1 MSISIK
7 GKKLV
12 VKDLKN
18 IKSEIKEKEVIKI
31 KAPIVE
37 ALKNAYD
44 NPTYQFHIPGHTKG
58 KAIFKDFR
66 KLISDKALNVDT
78 TDEFDNLG
86 TLHPATGPIKEA
98 QELAAQA
105 FGAKKTFFLLNGSTA
120 GNLALAMALTKKG
133 QKIIV
138 NRNCHRSILTGLI
151 ISGAEPIWICPN
163 KIDDWS
169 VWGNIDA
176 QRIEELIK
184 NNDDVSMVWITNPTY
199 EGVVSDIKSIST
211 VCKKYGIPLIVDEAH
226 GCLWNFNKH
235 LPETALKLGA
245 DAVVHSLHKTGG
257 SMSQSSMLH
266 ISKDSCLDDVA
277 VEKALKLLHTTSPSL
292 MLLASLDAA
301 RANLQSK
308 AGQKLLDRAVKN
320 AKYLRTRL
328 DAIPNLHQLKGDFGY
343 KTDVTKVFIRIDGLS
358 GKRLESILEIDFG
371 IEVES
376 ASDIGVL
383 ILCNIGNKR
392 SDFKYLADALE
403 KIAATNYQDIYY
415 LENRKH
421 MPLLEPQIK
430 MSLRSAFYAEKETVP
445 KSDAIGRISAEVV
458 AECPPGISILLPGE
472 LITKEHLPYLNDYET
487 LEVMK
492 V

>member
-1 MSISIK
+1 MA
-7 GKKLV
+7 KKLKQEKYLNQE
-12 VKDLKN
+12 VKN
-18 IKSEIKEKEVIKI
+18 QNSVKI

-37 ALKNAYD
+37 ALKTAYE

-66 KLISDKALNVDT
+66 KLIGEKALNVDT

-86 TLHPATGPIKEA
+86 TLHPATGPIKKA
-98 QELAAQA
+98 QELAAEA

-133 QKIIV
+133 DKVIV
-138 NRNCHRSILTGLI
+138 NRNCHRSVLTGMI

-163 KIDDWS
+163 RIEDWS
-169 VWGNIDA
+169 IWGNTDA
-176 QRIEELIK
+176 AQIEELINK
-184 NNDDVSMVWITNPTY
+184 NPDVSMVWITNPTY
-199 EGVVSDIKSIST
+199 EGVVSDIKAISA
-211 VCKKYGIPLIVDEAH
+211 VCKKYNIPLLVDEAH

-266 ISKDSCLDDVA
+266 ISKDSCLNVEA

-308 AGQKLLDRAVKN
+308 NGQILLERAVKN

-328 DAIPNLHQLKGDFGY
+328 DSIQGLHQLKADFGY

-383 ILCNIGNKR
+383 ILCNIGNKH
-392 SDFKYLADALE
+392 SDFKYLADCLE

-415 LENRKH
+415 LEKRKH
-421 MPLLEPQIK
+421 MPMLEPQIK
-430 MSLRSAFYAEKETVP
+430 MSLREAFYAEKETIP
-445 KSDAIGRISAEVV
+445 KSEAIGRISAEVV

-472 LITKEHLPYLNDYET
+472 LITEEHLPYLNDYET
-487 LEVMK
+487 LEVVK
-492 V
+492 

>member
-1 MSISIK
+1 MA
-7 GKKLV
+7 
-12 VKDLKN
+12 KDLSVK
-18 IKSEIKEKEVIKI
+18 IKTEQKEQIKV

-37 ALKNAYD
+37 ALRKAYE

-58 KAIFKDFR
+58 KGVFKDFK
-66 KLISDKALNVDT
+66 KLIGEKALNIDT

-98 QELAAQA
+98 QELAAEA

-120 GNLALAMALTKKG
+120 GNLALAMALTKEG

-138 NRNCHRSILTGLI
+138 NRNCHRSILTGLM

-163 KIDDWS
+163 RIEDWS

-176 QRIEELIK
+176 QKIEELII
-184 NNDDVSMVWITNPTY
+184 NNKDVSMVWITNPTY
-199 EGVVSDIKSIST
+199 EGVVSDIKSISA

-266 ISKDSCLDDVA
+266 IAKDSIIDEIA

-308 AGQKLLDRAVKN
+308 SGQKQLDNAVKN

-328 DAIPNLHQLKGDFGY
+328 DNIQGLHQLKGDFGY
-343 KTDVTKVFIRIDGLS
+343 KTDVTKVFIKVDGLS

-383 ILCNIGNKR
+383 ILCNIGNTH
-392 SDFKYLADALE
+392 SDFKYLADCLE
-403 KIAATNYQDIYY
+403 KIASNHYQDIYY

-421 MPLLEPQIK
+421 MPMLEPQIK
-430 MSLRSAFYAEKETVP
+430 MSLRDAFYAPKERIP
-445 KSDAIGRISAEVV
+445 KLEASGRMSSRNFNFAS
-458 AECPPGISILLPGE
+458 G
-472 LITKEHLPYLNDYET
+472 
-487 LEVMK
+487 
-492 V
+492 

>member
-1 MSISIK
+1 MAKERIQTD
-7 GKKLV
+7 
-12 VKDLKN
+12 KDTNKN
-18 IKSEIKEKEVIKI
+18 TEI

-37 ALKNAYD
+37 AMQNAYE

-58 KAIFKDFR
+58 KGVLKSFR
-66 KLISDKALNVDT
+66 KLIGDKALNLDT

-86 TLHPATGPIKEA
+86 TLHPASGPIKAA

-120 GNLALAMALTKKG
+120 GNLAIAMALTKKG
-133 QKIIV
+133 QKVIV

-151 ISGAEPIWICPN
+151 ISGAEPVWICP
-163 KIDDWS
+163 KRIEDWS
-169 VWGNIDA
+169 IWGNVEA
-176 QRIEELIK
+176 SQIEEALKKDKEI
-184 NNDDVSMVWITNPTY
+184 SMVWITNPTY
-199 EGVVSDIKSIST
+199 EGIVSDVKSISA
-211 VCKKYGIPLIVDEAH
+211 VCKKYGVPLVVDEAH

-257 SMSQSSMLH
+257 SMSQTSMLH
-266 ISKDSCLDDVA
+266 ISKDSILDEVA

-292 MLLASLDAA
+292 LLLASLDAS
-301 RANLQSK
+301 RANLESENGK
-308 AGQKLLDRAVKN
+308 KLIDRAVNN

-328 DAIPNLHQLKGDFGY
+328 DSIPNLHQLKGDFGY
-343 KTDVTKVFIRIDGLS
+343 KTDVTKVFIKIDGLS
-358 GKRLESILEIDFG
+358 GKRLESILEIDFN

-383 ILCNIGNKR
+383 ILCNIGNKH

-403 KIAATNYQDIYY
+403 KIASKDYKDIYY
-415 LENRKH
+415 LEKRKH
-421 MPLLEPQIK
+421 MPMLEPKIV
-430 MSLRSAFYAEKETVP
+430 MSLRDAFYAEKETIP
-445 KSDAIGRISAEVV
+445 KQNAVGRISAEVV

-472 LITKEHLPYLNDYET
+472 LITEAHLPYLNDYST
-487 LEVMK
+487 LEVVK
-492 V
+492 